1 MIVKLTI
8 NKAAIFD
15 YEDIVCKIPMN
26 IGKIRP
32 YLEREIATNYND
44 KDNLRI
50 PYMDTESQLK
60 LLFFI
65 KKGYRFGIMQI
76 YILQGVCEE
85 DDYDKEMESN
95 GTIDEWLEV
104 EIE

>member
-1 MIVKLTI
+1 MIVKLVI
-8 NKAAIFD
+8 NKGAIFD

-32 YLEREIATNYND
+32 LIEKEIATNYKE

-50 PYMDTESQLK
+50 PYMDTESELE
-60 LLFFI
+60 LLLFI
-65 KKGYRFGIMQI
+65 KKGYRFGLMQT
-76 YILQGVCEE
+76 YILQGIFEKN
-85 DDYDKEMESN
+85 DYRKEMENN
-95 GTIDEWLEV
+95 GVIAQWLEV

>member
-1 MIVKLTI
+1 MIVKLVI
-8 NKAAIFD
+8 NKGAIFD

-26 IGKIRP
+26 SGRIRT
-32 YLEREIATNYND
+32 YLEREIATNYTD
-44 KDNLRI
+44 KENLRI
-50 PYMDTESQLK
+50 PYMDAESQLK

-65 KKGYRFGIMQI
+65 KKGYRFGIMQT

-85 DDYDKEMESN
+85 ADYRVEMEN
-95 GTIDEWLEV
+95 DGTIAEWLEV